1 MSEALVV
8 ERSFQALP
16 YRSWVEVSRAQIAA
30 NFQAIKQVV
39 GEGVEVMPVVK
50 ADAYRHGAIEVSRVL
65 EEHGAHWLAVSNT
78 EEGVGLRD
86 AGIRTR
92 ILVMA
97 DFLPFTRE
105 AMLAYNLTPVLHSL
119 ADIAELD
126 RIARAR
132 ESR

>member
-1 MSEALVV
+1 MLMKHCSGALVPKDKNGMSEVLVV

-65 EEHGAHWLAVSNT
+65 EEHGARWLAKKPRPKKPDGSDSN
-78 EEGVGLRD
+78 EDQDNPR
-86 AGIRTR
+86 
-92 ILVMA
+92 
-97 DFLPFTRE
+97 
-105 AMLAYNLTPVLHSL
+105 
-119 ADIAELD
+119 
-126 RIARAR
+126 
-132 ESR
+132 